1 MKWFDKYKETNSN
14 SVPDDLEYAIKQI
27 ENFRQIYSKAENVD
41 QDIASYA
48 ASYANGGQ
56 EYPFFKI
63 DQIIRDCYF
72 LIRDNARLR
81 RDNKELKGVVDGNG
95 EYYGIAWRANAER
108 FRECQQLM
116 EDATS
121 RLAAEK
127 QMYFNLYEKNR
138 KIETEA
144 HMLERE
150 IEILKLEIE
159 RLKNE

>member
-14 SVPDDLEYAIKQI
+14 SVPDDLEDAIKQI

-41 QDIASYA
+41 RDI
-48 ASYANGGQ
+48 ASYANGGRV
-56 EYPFFKI
+56 YPFFKI

-95 EYYGIAWRANAER
+95 EYYGIAWRASAER
-108 FRECQQLM
+108 FRECQQLK

-159 RLKNE
+159 RLKNG